1 MLRAAN
7 SIYSPHFAVWPKKR
21 SILESTVC
29 HLAACIVIIM
39 WILQYIYFFAI
50 AYFYLELDKAQKR
63 VGPTKDSVKFITL
76 VLQRLES
83 PSCSWVFLGVA
94 DRYFY

>member
-21 SILESTVC
+21 SVLESAVC
-29 HLAACIVIIM
+29 HLAACSDNNVDSPI
-39 WILQYIYFFAI
+39 YIFFAI

-63 VGPTKDSVKFITL
+63 VGPTKDSVKFITQG
-76 VLQRLES
+76 LQRLES